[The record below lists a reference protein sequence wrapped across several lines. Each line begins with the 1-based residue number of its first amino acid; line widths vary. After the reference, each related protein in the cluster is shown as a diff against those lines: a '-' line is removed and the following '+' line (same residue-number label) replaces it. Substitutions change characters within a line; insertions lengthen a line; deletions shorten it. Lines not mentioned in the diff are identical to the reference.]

1 MFLFMPTFFLNAK
14 VQNAAFK
21 GKAQQRKKKSIV
33 RANKW
38 LTISKWLLG
47 QYQAAGSKGEERN
60 ERRTEEGRVR

>member
-1 MFLFMPTFFLNAK
+1 MPKYKTQLSKEKHNK
-14 VQNAAFK
+14 E
-21 GKAQQRKKKSIV
+21 KKSIV